1 MIRNESNSERE
12 LISRVQ
18 RGDQEAMKS
27 IYLLHIR
34 YLSAV
39 CSRYVSNSEDV
50 HDILQD
56 SFLKIFNNI
65 DKYKPQRSASLRSWM
80 TKIVVNDTLKF
91 LQKKERMTFITLVQE
106 LPDCVD
112 EEPPD
117 VEALPYE
124 VTRRLIGEL
133 PTGYRT
139 VFNLYVFE
147 KRSHKEIAQMLGIK
161 EDTSASQF
169 HRAKKILA
177 EKIKQYK
184 KGATL

>member
-1 MIRNESNSERE
+1 MHNESNSEQD
-12 LISRVQ
+12 LISGAQ
-18 RGDQEAMKS
+18 RGDQEAMKT
-27 IYLLHIR
+27 IYLLHVR

-50 HDILQD
+50 RDILQD
-56 SFLKIFNNI
+56 SFLKIFREI
-65 DKYKPQRSASLRSWM
+65 DKYKPRQSASLRSWM
-80 TKIVVNDTLKF
+80 TRIVVNDTLKF
-91 LQKKERMTFITLVQE
+91 LQKNNRMTFITPVQE
-106 LPDCVD
+106 YPDIAD

-117 VEALPYE
+117 VQSLPYE
-124 VTRRLIGEL
+124 VTRQLIEEL

-147 KRSHKEIAQMLGIK
+147 KKSHKEIAHILGIK

-177 EKIKQYK
+177 EKIKQFK
-184 KGATL
+184 KGASL